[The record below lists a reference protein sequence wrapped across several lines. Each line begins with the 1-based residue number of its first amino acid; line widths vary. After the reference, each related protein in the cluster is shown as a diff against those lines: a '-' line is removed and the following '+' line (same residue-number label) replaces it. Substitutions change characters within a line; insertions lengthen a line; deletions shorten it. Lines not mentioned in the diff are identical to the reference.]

1 MALKTR
7 ETVTFRD
14 AAIIFKN
21 FAGEAKKFNA
31 EGVRNFS
38 ILLGEQQALE
48 LESKGWNVKSLRRQE
63 EDDEQLYHLKVAVN
77 FANKPPRVWLV
88 SNVDP
93 ETGLGRNRT
102 MLGEGMVGILDHL
115 EATKVDL
122 VISAYDWQLDTGASG
137 RKAYLQSLF
146 FTMYED
152 ELEQEYADVQQVA
165 AAGDSAPL
173 AIGSSE
179 IVEGEVVEDEQR

>member
-1 MALKTR
+1 MPMPRNR
-7 ETVTFRD
+7 ETVTIRD

-21 FAGEAKKFNA
+21 FTGEAKKFNA
-31 EGVRNFS
+31 EGIRNFS
-38 ILLGEQQALE
+38 VLLGEKDALE
-48 LESKGWNVKSLRRQE
+48 LEAKGWNVKGLRRQE
-63 EDDEQLYHLKVAVN
+63 EDEEQNYHLKVAVN
-77 FANKPPRVWLV
+77 FAKKPPRVWLV

-93 ETGLGRNRT
+93 TTGIGRNRT
-102 MLGEGMVGILDHL
+102 MLGEGMVGILDQL

-152 ELEQEYADVQQVA
+152 ELEQEYADVQQISAV
-165 AAGDSAPL
+165 GDAPL
-173 AIGSSE
+173 AIGSEE
-179 IVEGEVVEDEQR
+179 IVEGEVVED